1 MLRLKELREQRRLNQ
16 EGLAME
22 LNVSQSTIS
31 AYEIGERTPDL
42 ETLISIANF
51 FSVSL
56 DYITGLSD
64 VKQQI
69 RKSDL
74 TSDELEYLYKY
85 KQLNDID
92 KEKVKAYI
100 SDYKVGHKYNGGIV
114 VQFFINRFTN
124 RELLILKGLRATGIF
139 FET

>member
-22 LNVSQSTIS
+22 LNVSTISS

-100 SDYKVGHKYNGGIV
+100 S
-114 VQFFINRFTN
+114 
-124 RELLILKGLRATGIF
+124 GLQSRS
-139 FET
+139 

>member
-100 SDYKVGHKYNGGIV
+100 S
-114 VQFFINRFTN
+114 
-124 RELLILKGLRATGIF
+124 GLQSRS
-139 FET
+139 